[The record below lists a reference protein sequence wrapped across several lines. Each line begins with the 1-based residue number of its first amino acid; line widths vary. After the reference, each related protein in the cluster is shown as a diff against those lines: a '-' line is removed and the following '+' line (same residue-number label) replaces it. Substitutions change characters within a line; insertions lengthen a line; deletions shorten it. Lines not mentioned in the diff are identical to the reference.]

1 MVLLVVPFWNR
12 TGNDQ
17 WSTGIIDQ
25 YAIHLIHHR
34 IVVLALYHLFRG
46 MHHVVAQIVKT
57 KFVIGAICDIS
68 QISLAAGF
76 GVRPRFVQTIR
87 CPTPTLQKWTTP
99 LRPTTI
105 HLVVRRYHRHAF
117 SCPPRHL

>member
-76 GVRPRFVQTIR
+76 GVWRPFVES
-87 CPTPTLQKWTTP
+87 
-99 LRPTTI
+99 
-105 HLVVRRYHRHAF
+105 LV
-117 SCPPRHL
+117 CPPPPISNVTHST